1 MSIAVKTILEL
12 AVVMLL
18 IYGYIHEKEII
29 RFELWLRIKI
39 LRFILGVKENDKRR
53 S

>member
-18 IYGYIHEKEII
+18 IYGFIFEKEII
-29 RFELWLRIKI
+29 KFELWLRIKI
-39 LRFILGVKENDKRR
+39 LRFILGVRK
-53 S
+53 